1 MYTIESLRHSVTT
14 SLAKILLQH
23 SKNSNRWFYAIKLHH
38 THETSLSH
46 FLEMSNSDMYEL
58 LQLIG
63 LMSPQQRI
71 KIESFKVIINQYLP
85 NVNIYFD
92 KFKAY
97 KIPTNSGETTFQS
110 YHGYWLGMGD
120 IDNNSS
126 SDDMVISNI
135 LCIRMYKI
143 ISNGS

>member
-1 MYTIESLRHSVTT
+1 MNTNVQNCEYMMSDIAIETLRDSAAA

-85 NVNIYFD
+85 NVNIYYYYYYYYLRRHLRHRLFN
-92 KFKAY
+92 
-97 KIPTNSGETTFQS
+97 PPS
-110 YHGYWLGMGD
+110 L
-120 IDNNSS
+120 
-126 SDDMVISNI
+126 
-135 LCIRMYKI
+135 LLLLLLLL
-143 ISNGS
+143 